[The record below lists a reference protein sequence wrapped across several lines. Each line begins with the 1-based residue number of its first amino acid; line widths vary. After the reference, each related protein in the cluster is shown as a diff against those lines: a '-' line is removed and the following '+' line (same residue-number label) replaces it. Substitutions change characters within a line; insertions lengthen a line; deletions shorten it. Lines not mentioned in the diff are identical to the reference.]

1 MDPMAGK
8 NRAAFDWF
16 TFGLVL
22 TFKEFSGFTPWAKE
36 MASMADGEMRQIFAV
51 N

>member
-1 MDPMAGK
+1 MDPMAEK